1 MNLVSLVVRSPFG
14 AFAFLVVAAILE
26 SFGDSCFQA
35 ALYHSTGGA
44 SAAAAVSGAVVLVGY
59 GLMVNLPQWDFGRL
73 IGVYVA
79 IFFVSAQVINRVR
92 FGHSP
97 TPPVYAGG
105 ALIVAGG
112 LLITYWKS

>member
-1 MNLVSLVVRSPFG
+1 MMFVSQVVRSPLG
-14 AFAFLVVAAILE
+14 AFGFLVTAAILE

-35 ALYHSTGGA
+35 ALYHSTGSA
-44 SAAAAVSGAVVLVGY
+44 SAAAAISGAVVLVGY
-59 GLMVNLPQWDFGRL
+59 GLMVNLPHWDFGRL

-92 FGHSP
+92 FGHCPS
-97 TPPVYAGG
+97 PPVYAGG

-112 LLITYWKS
+112 LLITYWKA